1 MFDDGGDDIV
11 DKDDDHGDDND
22 FNTTFVVVS

>member
-11 DKDDDHGDDND
+11 DKDDDNGNDND